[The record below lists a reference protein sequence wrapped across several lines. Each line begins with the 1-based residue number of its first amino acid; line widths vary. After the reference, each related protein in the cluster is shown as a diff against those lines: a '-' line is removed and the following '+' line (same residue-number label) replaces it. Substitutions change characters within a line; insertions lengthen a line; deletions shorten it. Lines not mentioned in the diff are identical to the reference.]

1 MIRKISADY
10 IYPVSTEPIKGG
22 IITYDDQNGEIFSVD
37 APTSVNSVEVEYFSG
52 ILIPGFIN
60 AHCHLELSHL
70 KGQIPTG
77 TGLLPFLK
85 AVVTLREFPQDV
97 ILEAIEVQDRAMWE
111 AGIMAVGDISNKID
125 TAACK
130 RKSPVR
136 YATFIEFF
144 DFMQPQLTSK
154 FVFQYVDVY
163 HQFNPKKEDKLS
175 AVPHAP
181 YTVTEGLFAEIN
193 KINDS
198 QSIISIHNQE
208 TVHEDDLFMRGTG
221 GFPSFFKD
229 FGFDFSTFAPTG
241 KPSIYYAM
249 ENMNPHHKTLFI
261 HNTKTL
267 STEIQAAS
275 QWSKE
280 EVYWVSCPNANL
292 YIENQLP
299 NYSLFLEQKA
309 KVCLGTD
316 SLSSNWQLSILE
328 EIKTLSKYCSY
339 LDFET
344 LLSWATLNGAEAL
357 GMSDTLG
364 SLTPGK
370 KPGILLLEN
379 LSADNKITSETNVL
393 RII

>member
-10 IYPVSTEPIKGG
+10 IYPVSAEPIKDG

-37 APTSVNSVEVEYFSG
+37 APTSVNSVEVEHFSG

-154 FVFQYVDVY
+154 FVSQYVDVY

-193 KINDS
+193 KINDK
-198 QSIISIHNQE
+198 
-208 TVHEDDLFMRGTG
+208 L
-221 GFPSFFKD
+221 
-229 FGFDFSTFAPTG
+229 
-241 KPSIYYAM
+241 
-249 ENMNPHHKTLFI
+249 
-261 HNTKTL
+261 
-267 STEIQAAS
+267 
-275 QWSKE
+275 
-280 EVYWVSCPNANL
+280 
-292 YIENQLP
+292 
-299 NYSLFLEQKA
+299 
-309 KVCLGTD
+309 
-316 SLSSNWQLSILE
+316 
-328 EIKTLSKYCSY
+328 
-339 LDFET
+339 
-344 LLSWATLNGAEAL
+344 
-357 GMSDTLG
+357 
-364 SLTPGK
+364 
-370 KPGILLLEN
+370 
-379 LSADNKITSETNVL
+379 
-393 RII
+393 